1 MAPNGSEFS
10 HRVWISFFLFYFLAL
25 SFRNF
30 TGSHHIVPM
39 YVCTIFLRNTNSRSS
54 WKRKA
59 GMISQWFWCKY
70 FAHIFILYSKCS
82 KKIYRLPILYLN
94 TAGYSLRVP
103 SVVFLCLGEKKRSV
117 TIPHC
122 VSGGAWNIPHACQNV
137 RNSISTTHK
146 CEIIIKIFVLQTS
159 TFLNSRSES
168 QPVLIQV
175 INLQVDH
182 TDSYQVNPQ

>member
-1 MAPNGSEFS
+1 MQIEPNKSHAFDNWSHQTPNKYINSRNSSYTIAPNGSEFS

-39 YVCTIFLRNTNSRSS
+39 YICTIFLRNTKSRSS

-59 GMISQWFWCKY
+59 RMISQWFWCKY

-94 TAGYSLRVP
+94 TAGYSLQVP
-103 SVVFLCLGEKKRSV
+103 SVVFLCLGGKK

-122 VSGGAWNIPHACQNV
+122 VSGGAWNIL
-137 RNSISTTHK
+137 T
-146 CEIIIKIFVLQTS
+146 FTS
-159 TFLNSRSES
+159 CMPECTKFNF
-168 QPVLIQV
+168 
-175 INLQVDH
+175 
-182 TDSYQVNPQ
+182 YYPQMWNHY